1 MKLKFCSC
9 RHCKAGRRRHGNHLM
24 ITKLKRTYRH
34 KVKEK
39 LKKGEWEDLPIA
51 IPVPYT
57 D

>member
-1 MKLKFCSC
+1 MRLKFCSC
-9 RHCKAGRRRHGNHLM
+9 RHCKAGRHRHGNHQL

-34 KVKEK
+34 KVKEQ
-39 LKKGEWEDLPIA
+39 LKKGEWEDLPEV